1 MYVIIININFKLW
14 NFIALIYRQ
23 YCIWSLH
30 WENWGKGG
38 GLVTCR
44 KKLIYNLYSVLLDYI
59 ITILTLYFKESFE
72 VCKVL
77 DSQNVYCWYTYINDM
92 VPKDMIE
99 MDKLSSCKTKKDIK
113 SLKPVLKS
121 ELKNH
126 YIKLSNLYIECLTE
140 QNKLFLYKHLKLND
154 ERKFY
159 LSHPN
164 FEFRK
169 LITIFRICYPYL
181 TSGS

>member
-1 MYVIIININFKLW
+1 M
-14 NFIALIYRQ
+14 
-23 YCIWSLH
+23 
-30 WENWGKGG
+30 
-38 GLVTCR
+38 
-44 KKLIYNLYSVLLDYI
+44 
-59 ITILTLYFKESFE
+59 
-72 VCKVL
+72 
-77 DSQNVYCWYTYINDM
+77 
-92 VPKDMIE
+92 PKDMIE

-154 ERKFY
+154 EREFY

-164 FEFRK
+164 FEFCK
-169 LITIFRICYPYL
+169 LIKKN
-181 TSGS
+181 